1 MEVIPLAQGDSLY
14 EPNEQCR
21 YVYFP
26 EAGVAAIL
34 NVLEDGR
41 ESEVATVGNEGV
53 VGLPAFFGA
62 ATSSRRAFWQ
72 MSGTAVRMNAGAVQ
86 QETRRNGALAR
97 ALRLYSQALFT
108 QLAQQ
113 TTCNRLH
120 TIKQRCCCWL
130 LLTHDRVEGDEFAVT
145 HEFLSQMLGTR
156 RAGVTVIAGALQ
168 RARII
173 RYWRGRITIR
183 NRAKLEKA
191 ACECYRTI
199 RAEFD
204 RLLG

>member
-1 MEVIPLAQGDSLY
+1 MKVIDLAQGDSLY
-14 EPNEQCR
+14 QPNEQLK

-26 EAGVAAIL
+26 ERGVAAIL
-34 NVLEDGR
+34 NILEDGT
-41 ESEVATVGNEGV
+41 ESEIATVGNEGV

-62 ATSSRRAFWQ
+62 ATSSRRALYQ
-72 MSGTAVRMNAGAVQ
+72 ISGTAVRVNAAAVR
-86 QETRRNGALAR
+86 QETRKNGALAKT
-97 ALRLYSQALFT
+97 LRLYSQALFT

-130 LLTHDRVEGDEFAVT
+130 LFTHDRVDGDEFGLT
-145 HEFLSQMLGTR
+145 HEFLSEMLGAR

-168 RARII
+168 RAGII
-173 RYWRGRITIR
+173 QNQRGRVTIR
-183 NRAKLEKA
+183 NRAKLEKT
-191 ACECYRTI
+191 ACECYRMI
-199 RAEFD
+199 RAEFN